1 LGCSGCEADFAM
13 PQLKQVCLEAAMN
26 WWDLVPAMVGAVVGA
41 LAAGV
46 PAYLIANKQS
56 KETLKRDTAERLRRD
71 KLAANRV
78 FSKLSQITNEI
89 LDLRVQIEAMLKR
102 EIKSGDSFPNQR
114 RISVI
119 VGHGED
125 TINFDADELS
135 IFVSKADGD
144 LINDLELLRRRRN
157 ALMVQLAEF
166 RQRKIA
172 HAALLSEATEISFAE
187 SGIATMR
194 MQSEK
199 YPKIQFEEAQIESLI
214 TPVIDAVREE
224 SRTCIL
230 VAEKFNAAVAR
241 LFPNGIQ
248 QFNTTDARAV
258 LAGFGDVIESDNT
271 VSAP

>member
-1 LGCSGCEADFAM
+1 MIEFNLLTSEASAD
-13 PQLKQVCLEAAMN
+13 
-26 WWDLVPAMVGAVVGA
+26 WWDMVPAVVGALVGA

-56 KETLKRDTAERLRRD
+56 KETLKRDAEERLRRD
-71 KLAANRV
+71 KLAANQV

-89 LDLRVQIEAMLKR
+89 LDLRLQIETMLKR
-102 EIKSGDSFPNQR
+102 EIAPGDSFPNQR

-125 TINFDADELS
+125 LINFDSDELS

-144 LINDLELLRRRRN
+144 LLNDLELLRRRRN
-157 ALMVQLAEF
+157 ALMVQLAEY
-166 RQRKIA
+166 RQRKIG
-172 HAALLSEATEISFAE
+172 HAALLSEATEISFADN
-187 SGIATMR
+187 GITTMR
-194 MQSEK
+194 IPK
-199 YPKIQFEEAQIESLI
+199 DRYPKIQFEEAQIESLI
-214 TPVIDAVREE
+214 TPVIETVREE

-241 LFPNGIQ
+241 LFPDGIQ

-258 LAGFGDVIESDNT
+258 LAGLGDVIGGNNAVGAS
-271 VSAP
+271 